1 MKRESKF
8 FVVEG
13 GDGSGKATQVKIL
26 GSRLKK
32 EGYKVKTISFPCYGK
47 LSCKMVEWYLGG
59 YIYKKGEEA
68 DPKLTSM
75 YFLYDE
81 YIGNKKIKKWL
92 SDGYIVVAD
101 RYLTSNKGHQMGKI
115 KSNEERKK
123 FLAWINDMAYKKLK
137 LSLANTVF
145 YLDTSLSVAASQK
158 SKQRKEQ
165 KAKKDI
171 YEKDLKHLKCALDGY
186 FWVMKNDKYDKW
198 KMVNCIADGG
208 IMSKKDIHEEIWKII
223 SNKL

>member
-13 GDGSGKATQVKIL
+13 GDGSGKATQVRL
-26 GSRLKK
+26 LSLRLKK

-59 YIYKKGEEA
+59 YIYDKGEDA

-75 YFLYDE
+75 YYLYDQ
-81 YIGNKKIKKWL
+81 YVANKKIKKWL
-92 SDGYIVVAD
+92 SEGYIVVAD

-115 KSNEERKK
+115 SSDKEKK
-123 FLAWINDMAYKKLK
+123 EFLRWINDVAYNKLK

-145 YLDTSLSVAASQK
+145 YLDTSLSIAANQK
-158 SKQRKEQ
+158 SKQRQ
-165 KAKKDI
+165 KQGAKKDI
-171 YEKDLKHLKCALDGY
+171 HEKDLKHLKCAIDGY
-186 FWVMKNDKYDKW
+186 FWVMKNDKCDRW
-198 KMVNCIADGG
+198 KSINCISGG
-208 IMSKKDIHEEIWKII
+208 NIMSRRNIHDKIWKAI
-223 SNKL
+223 SDKL